1 MHSAPAHAFLCLTL
15 ARFALSLQIPI
26 HAFRS
31 LFLLSRL
38 LRHQRRTTHAQADAL
53 QRLYRK
59 EQLELEYQA
68 QYLRMARGTASA
80 SLSGLRNHQHD
91 DGGRRAADWQ
101 MEEQRRMQR
110 AIAGAEE
117 VRHAA
122 VAGGEEQGV
131 EGNKGSEEARQESIP
146 RDAKRRPSFRAR
158 YLPNAARHHWAA
170 STEREVQR
178 VDAARAQPHE

>member
-38 LRHQRRTTHAQADAL
+38 LRHQPRTKHAQADAL

-80 SLSGLRNHQHD
+80 SPSGLRNHQHD

-101 MEEQRRMQR
+101 MEEKRRMQR
-110 AIAGAEE
+110 AIARAEE
-117 VRHAA
+117 VSHAA
-122 VAGGEEQGV
+122 VAGGEE
-131 EGNKGSEEARQESIP
+131 
-146 RDAKRRPSFRAR
+146 
-158 YLPNAARHHWAA
+158 
-170 STEREVQR
+170 
-178 VDAARAQPHE
+178 